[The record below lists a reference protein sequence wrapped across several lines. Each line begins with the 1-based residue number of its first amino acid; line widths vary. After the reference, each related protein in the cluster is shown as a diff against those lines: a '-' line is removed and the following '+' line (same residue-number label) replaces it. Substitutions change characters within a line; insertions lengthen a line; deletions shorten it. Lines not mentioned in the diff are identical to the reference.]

1 MYNLKGQLVKSL
13 YSGITASKDLDW
25 NGKDEHG
32 NDLPAGV
39 YLYKLFVDGKITET
53 KKIILL
59 SK

>member
-13 YSGITASKDLDW
+13 YSGVASSKILDW
-25 NGKDEHG
+25 NGKDESG
-32 NDLPAGV
+32 NELPAGV

>member
-13 YSGITASKDLDW
+13 YSGVASSKILNW
-25 NGKDEHG
+25 NGKDEHA
-32 NDLPAGV
+32 NDLQAGV

-53 KKIILL
+53 KKLILL